1 MWDKVWDKM
10 NFKKTLTTNII
21 VALIILAI
29 VSGGLAF
36 LGFDVSRRADE
47 AQKFQEQLTY
57 YSQRTQSLSLLT
69 DDYDNAQPYLVK
81 LDALLVTENDL
92 IRLVNDLGLMASQ
105 SQIKN
110 FSVKPGAGTP
120 KSGDKLGETAVSISM
135 QSSLDNLVNFL
146 KIFLGSRYF
155 TRVSAIEINGQD
167 GNNFN
172 TTLSGKVFS
181 F

>member
-1 MWDKVWDKM
+1 MD
-10 NFKKTLTTNII
+10 FKRTLTTNII

-36 LGFDVSRRADE
+36 LGFDVSKRAGE
-47 AQKFQEQLTY
+47 AQKLQEQLTY

-81 LDALLVTENDL
+81 LDALLVTDNDL
-92 IRLVNDLGLMASQ
+92 IRLVNDFGLMASQ

-110 FSVKPGAGTP
+110 FSVKPGVGTP
-120 KSGDKLGETAVSISM
+120 RSGDKLGETAISVNM

-146 KIFLGSRYF
+146 KIFLDSRYF
-155 TRVSAIEINGQD
+155 TRVNAIEMNSQG
-167 GNNFN
+167 GNDFN
-172 TTLSGKVFS
+172 VTLSGKVFS